1 MKRILVRAAP
11 PGKRTLFLRG
21 RGDAS
26 TRVKHAE
33 VTGALP
39 PRFGRVAGG
48 GWTARRAGRPYPCVL
63 TVGTAIGGSGSVLP
77 SATARMA
84 SMIVA

>member
-1 MKRILVRAAP
+1 MNRILARAAP
-11 PGKRTLFLRG
+11 PRQPRPSGAG

-26 TRVKHAE
+26 MRVEHAE

-39 PRFGRVAGG
+39 PCFGRVAGG
-48 GWTARRAGRPYPCVL
+48 GWAARRAGQPYPCAL
-63 TVGTAIGGSGSVLP
+63 TVGTVIGKAGSVLP

-84 SMIVA
+84 SMILA